1 MKKSFSSM
9 NKEEFEIV
17 MKDEYATRAKRSEIN
32 ALRDDMSNARDAI
45 EKLVVQMGKDR
56 LALKRLLEEV

>member
-17 MKDEYATRAKRSEIN
+17 MKDEYAARKIRQRQRDIEQTEFYIANMQKQ
-32 ALRDDMSNARDAI
+32 LR
-45 EKLVVQMGKDR
+45 KDR
-56 LALKRLLEEV
+56 AELKRLLEEV

>member
-17 MKDEYATRAKRSEIN
+17 MKDEYAARKIRQRQRDIEQTEFYIANMQKQ
-32 ALRDDMSNARDAI
+32 LR
-45 EKLVVQMGKDR
+45 KD
-56 LALKRLLEEV
+56 LAELKRLQEEV

>member
-17 MKDEYATRAKRSEIN
+17 MKEEYAARKIRQRQRDIEQTEFYIANMQKQ
-32 ALRDDMSNARDAI
+32 LR
-45 EKLVVQMGKDR
+45 KD
-56 LALKRLLEEV
+56 LAELKRLQEEV